1 MRLALFVSALAIGCA
16 ASSFAPALAQVSD
29 GPART
34 FQGSDIFGLRAAG
47 DPQVRPDG
55 GAIAF
60 VRTTLDIMSDSGKRS
75 IWLVEP
81 TTGAQTPLVAGD
93 EQSLAPRWSP
103 DGSRLAY
110 VVAGPGGAQLY
121 VRWMAAGRS
130 AKVAN
135 LQQAPNDIAWSP
147 DGKSLAFVMLTL
159 EPPKP
164 LGTPMTPP
172 AGAKWAEPLKLI
184 DRVTFRRDGGGYLKP
199 GYRHLFIVSADGGQP
214 RQLTFGKYDEGGQLA
229 FTPDGK
235 SLLYATN
242 RSPDWER
249 EAQES
254 EIYQVAIADGATT
267 RLTHRDGPDQ
277 APTPSPDGSKIA
289 YVGFDDHGHRGY
301 ENARLYVLDRDGKN
315 SRAITANFDRSV
327 GAPTWAADGKSLYV
341 DYADHGVTKVAR
353 VSLDGKMETMASGLT
368 DGSELDRPYTG
379 GEFSVGRNGLVA
391 FTMGDAASPP
401 DIAVSRGGKVQRL
414 THLNADLFQDKTLA

>member
-1 MRLALFVSALAIGCA
+1 MRLALFVSARASGCA

-55 GAIAF
+55 GAIAY
-60 VRTTLDIMSDSGKRS
+60 VRTPQDIMSASGKRS
-75 IWLVEP
+75 IWLVDP

-147 DGKSLAFVMLTL
+147 DGKSLAFEMLTL

-184 DRVTFRRDGGGYLKP
+184 DRVT
-199 GYRHLFIVSADGGQP
+199 
-214 RQLTFGKYDEGGQLA
+214 
-229 FTPDGK
+229 
-235 SLLYATN
+235 N
-242 RSPDWER
+242 R
-249 EAQES
+249 
-254 EIYQVAIADGATT
+254 
-267 RLTHRDGPDQ
+267 
-277 APTPSPDGSKIA
+277 
-289 YVGFDDHGHRGY
+289 
-301 ENARLYVLDRDGKN
+301 
-315 SRAITANFDRSV
+315 
-327 GAPTWAADGKSLYV
+327 
-341 DYADHGVTKVAR
+341 
-353 VSLDGKMETMASGLT
+353 
-368 DGSELDRPYTG
+368 
-379 GEFSVGRNGLVA
+379 
-391 FTMGDAASPP
+391 
-401 DIAVSRGGKVQRL
+401 
-414 THLNADLFQDKTLA
+414 